1 LIDLYYTIII
11 NHKGVGGSGIWG
23 NFISG
28 IFISAGFGGK
38 AKGFIPP
45 FAKGIYAAKVGCL
58 NTFSAITGALN
69 TREGILLMALG
80 LF

>member
-1 LIDLYYTIII
+1 MIDLYYTIII

-28 IFISAGFGGK
+28 IFINAGLGGK

-45 FAKGIYAAKVGCL
+45 FAKGI
-58 NTFSAITGALN
+58 
-69 TREGILLMALG
+69 
-80 LF
+80 